1 MTPVPPPKT
10 PETDVV
16 APASSPRA
24 ACAGPEFRLRV
35 LSTLILVPLALA
47 GLWLGGVAFAA
58 LIGIGVALMLVEWR
72 GIIGGAARPTLGFVQ
87 ALILGAA
94 VVLAEA
100 WRVDAALALV
110 VVLAIVAAF
119 EPAGPTAGQGT
130 TPSRALLLTG
140 VLYAGLPGLAAVSIR
155 HGGEGMLATAFL
167 FVVVWATDIG
177 AYFAGRS
184 LGGPKLWP
192 RVSPKKTWSGA
203 LGGLMAAVVLG
214 TGLVA
219 LFGAPHPLRLAI
231 TAALLSVASQAGD
244 LYESSLKRRFGVKD
258 SGTIIPG
265 HGGVLD
271 RVDGLVA
278 ALVVAWVIGA
288 LSGGADIAAG
298 LLSR

>member
-1 MTPVPPPKT
+1 VTPVPPTETPKA
-10 PETDVV
+10 ETA
-16 APASSPRA
+16 APLSPRA

-58 LIGIGVALMLVEWR
+58 LIGVAVALMLAEWR
-72 GIIGGAARPTLGFVQ
+72 GIIGAAARPALGFVL
-87 ALILGAA
+87 ALVLGAA

-100 WRVDAALALV
+100 WRADAALALV
-110 VVLAIVAAF
+110 VALALVAAF

-130 TPSRALLLTG
+130 PPRALLLAG

-177 AYFAGRS
+177 AYFAGRT

-203 LGGLMAAVVLG
+203 LGGLLAAVVLG

-219 LFGAPHPLRLAI
+219 LFGAPHPLRLAA

-271 RVDGLVA
+271 RFDGLVA

-288 LSGGADIAAG
+288 LSGGTDIAAG

>member
-1 MTPVPPPKT
+1 VTPVPPAETPKT
-10 PETDVV
+10 ETA
-16 APASSPRA
+16 APASPAA

-58 LIGIGVALMLVEWR
+58 LIGLGVALMLVEWR
-72 GIIGGAARPTLGFVQ
+72 GIIGAAARPTLGFAL
-87 ALILGAA
+87 ALIVGAA

-100 WRVDAALALV
+100 WRAEAALALV
-110 VVLAIVAAF
+110 VALAVVAAF
-119 EPAGPTAGQGT
+119 EPAGPTTGQG

-177 AYFAGRS
+177 AYFAGRT

-203 LGGLMAAVVLG
+203 LGGLLAAVVLG

-219 LFGAPHPLRLAI
+219 LFGAPHPVRLAV